1 MNGPVG
7 RRSAAIAVTIAVIAA
22 LTTYVVLATVTTYR
36 GVKFTSLKRP
46 SKGVFLIVR
55 NSECACL
62 AGLSFEFEHVQ
73 ISRFN

>member
-1 MNGPVG
+1 MNGTMV
-7 RRSAAIAVTIAVIAA
+7 RRSVVRAATIAVIAA
-22 LTTYVVLATVTTYR
+22 LMTYVVLATVTTYR